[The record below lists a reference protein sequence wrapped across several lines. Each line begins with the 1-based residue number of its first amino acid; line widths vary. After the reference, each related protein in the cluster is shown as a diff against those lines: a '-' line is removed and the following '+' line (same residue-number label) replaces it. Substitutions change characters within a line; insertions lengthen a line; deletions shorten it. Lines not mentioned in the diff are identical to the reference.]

1 MNGLLCKLNGKLTLV
16 LTLIVTLGIT
26 SAFGQASAKEQWNP
40 QKQQRIA
47 QAIFDAAAYNEV
59 DKTFSFDESK
69 VVNAGLPKD
78 MAVEIKNRLESL
90 GGSDAE
96 KVYQDQLAAQKKG
109 EATTMVAPL
118 VIWAAKVL
126 AGAGLAWLGKKLLD
140 MGGHEFC
147 KRYKNENKTTKYV
160 CKFL

>member
-26 SAFGQASAKEQWNP
+26 ASFGQASAKEQWNP

-47 QAIFDAAAYNEV
+47 QAIFDAAAYNEENR
-59 DKTFSFDESK
+59 TFSFDESK
-69 VVNAGLPKD
+69 VVNAGLPKG

-109 EATTMVAPL
+109 EVTTMVAPL